1 MLMLEVNKNML
12 LSHSSAEILKNSLWA
27 AYGHVIIPVDYN
39 TLTFNH
45 WMLQD
50 TFHMIEALKHFG
62 HFFEIYEKLKTL
74 SKNEALINEESK
86 MFSL

>member
-1 MLMLEVNKNML
+1 
-12 LSHSSAEILKNSLWA
+12 
-27 AYGHVIIPVDYN
+27 
-39 TLTFNH
+39 
-45 WMLQD
+45 MLQD

-74 SKNEALINEESK
+74 SKNEALINDESK